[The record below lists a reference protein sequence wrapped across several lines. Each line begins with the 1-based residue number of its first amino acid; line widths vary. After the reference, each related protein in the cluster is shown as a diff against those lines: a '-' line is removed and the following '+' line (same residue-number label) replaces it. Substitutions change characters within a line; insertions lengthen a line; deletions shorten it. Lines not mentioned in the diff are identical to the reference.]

1 VNNVLSI
8 GNPKRGVLYSELLEV
23 IQKHN
28 DLRLE
33 DIVGVL
39 EILKMDYYKWS
50 QDEYNV

>member
-1 VNNVLSI
+1 MKNVLSI
-8 GNPKRGVLYSELLEV
+8 DNTERAVLYSELLEV

-39 EILKMDYYKWS
+39 EILKVDYCRWAE
-50 QDEYNV
+50 DE